1 MATSKLF
8 IITISNISLGFLVTN
23 CTPISDRIINRNP
36 FLMIETVTNDQI
48 IIWYTQHIYCMTN
61 TQMKRNM
68 ADSKK
73 KKKLPHNWLVE

>member
-1 MATSKLF
+1 MAISKLF

-48 IIWYTQHIYCMTN
+48 IIWYTQHIVYCIAN
-61 TQMKRNM
+61 TQMKQNM
-68 ADSKK
+68 AGSEKK
-73 KKKLPHNWLVE
+73 IEKK